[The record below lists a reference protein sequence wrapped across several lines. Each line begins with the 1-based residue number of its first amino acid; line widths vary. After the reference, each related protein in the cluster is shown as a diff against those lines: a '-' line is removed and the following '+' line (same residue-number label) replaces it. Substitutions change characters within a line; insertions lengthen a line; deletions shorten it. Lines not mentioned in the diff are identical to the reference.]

1 MATPADMTHVPVDL
15 IAVPYDSGQRG
26 TRMGA
31 GPLALASQLSAL
43 LAQWGHTVNVTWI
56 EGESQDPLASA
67 VELTAR
73 VSEAAATA
81 RAAGRFPVVLSGN
94 CVATVGA
101 FAGVRNGRSRLIWL
115 DAHGDINTPETS
127 PSGFLDGMSA
137 AILLG
142 WCHTAPFAT
151 VPRYVPLTASQFMLV
166 GSRALDDGEQQ
177 AIEENGVQLLPPARA
192 ANERQM
198 MYDVREFTKGG
209 SDVYVHFDLDVLDPS
224 QHGPANT
231 YAEPGGINIYTAVRI
246 LQEIAALRSISG
258 ITLSAYD
265 PTVANGMN
273 AAAVAVPLISE
284 CLVAAAPAH
293 VQ

>member
-1 MATPADMTHVPVDL
+1 MTHIELDL

-31 GPLALASQLSAL
+31 GPLVLASELSAL
-43 LAQWGHTVNVTWI
+43 LAQWGHAVNVTWI
-56 EGESQDPLASA
+56 EGEARDPLASA

-73 VSEAAATA
+73 VSAAVAAAK
-81 RAAGRFPVVLSGN
+81 AAGRFPVVLSGN

-101 FAGVRNGRSRLIWL
+101 FAGVRNGRSRLVWL

-137 AILLG
+137 AIVLG
-142 WCHTAPFAT
+142 WCHTTTFET
-151 VPRYVPLTASQFMLV
+151 VPRYVPLAASQFMLI
-166 GSRALDDGEQQ
+166 GSRALDDGEQR
-177 AIEENGVQLLPPARA
+177 AIGDSGVQLLPPARA

-198 MYDVREFTKGG
+198 MYDVREFTMGG

-224 QHGPANT
+224 QHGAANS
-231 YAEPGGINIYTAVRI
+231 YAEPGGLNIYTAVRI
-246 LQEIAALRSISG
+246 IQEIVALRRISG
-258 ITLSAYD
+258 ITISAYD
-265 PTVANGMN
+265 PTVENGMN